1 MKKLLIMGVNTREL
15 VKSSLRL
22 PHETYSV
29 SYYSTFDFKPPHK
42 EKHILKQNKGISCG
56 IFEEKYNPNK
66 LLELSEDFLEE
77 VDNIIL
83 SSGISIN
90 DFTGP
95 FKRYKK
101 KIIGNH
107 EVNNIEDKYKFY
119 KKIKNKY
126 NTPKTFK
133 IKNNNDEEELY
144 GEIIEIIK
152 QHEDLK
158 FIMKPL
164 QGSGGYGINY
174 IKYNVETKDKINE
187 PNKKKDNILDNKY
200 ELNNYKNCEKCDL
213 ILQEY
218 IEGISISSSLLST
231 KNEVKSIIISRML
244 TETDFGLE
252 KKFKYCGNIV
262 PFNNISFDNNLLLK
276 QNDYNISENT
286 INNISENLIAKFNL
300 IGSNGIDMILNK
312 KLDSEPWII
321 EINPRLQG
329 TYECVEELLNINL
342 LEGHLKAC
350 EGELIEIPKVPKN
363 YYSIKRVLYSK
374 DRIFVGDI
382 SNINYVYDIPYKG
395 VIIEKDEPLITI
407 KTPRDKIANCEKII
421 ENTIEKV
428 RKELYPIK
436 DDKI

>member
-42 EKHILKQNKGISCG
+42 EKHILKQGKGISCG
-56 IFEEKYNPNK
+56 IFEEKYDPNK

-83 SSGISIN
+83 SSGISID

-119 KKIKNKY
+119 KKIKNEY

-187 PNKKKDNILDNKY
+187 TTKKKDNILDNEY
-200 ELNNYKNCEKCDL
+200 ELNNYKNCKKCDL

-262 PFNNISFDNNLLLK
+262 PFNSISFDNNLLLK

-350 EGELIEIPKVPKN
+350 EGELIKIPKVPEN

-374 DRIFVGDI
+374 DRIVVGDI

-407 KTPRDKIANCEKII
+407 KTPSNKVANCEKII